1 MNRRDQINE
10 LTARKLDAVRVALG
24 KEQRELAADFG
35 VSKGKMSETMRGI
48 SAVTSEMLWVL
59 KTTYDVNLNWLF
71 SESDE
76 GGMFLGSSS
85 SSPEIHEPAAGY
97 QVDPRQELARALD
110 AMQRAMQSLEG
121 SGEGIKQEEVA
132 SGS

>member
-59 KTTYDVNLNWLF
+59 RTTYDVNLNWFF

-76 GGMFLGSSS
+76 GGMFLSGSSDS
-85 SSPEIHEPAAGY
+85 SSNVVRETADYEAAS
-97 QVDPRQELARALD
+97 PRTELERALD
-110 AMQRAMQSLEG
+110 AMQRAMKGLDQVE
-121 SGEGIKQEEVA
+121 QQQDEVR
-132 SGS
+132 G